1 MGRPLL
7 GARVGPK
14 LNLRM
19 SVRAV
24 ADPYDC
30 SLNDL
35 GGYVMASA
43 ANSQQAT
50 TEVPVGTWTVDP
62 VHSSVEFQV
71 NNMGIVWVRGVFTDF
86 NGSVESTG
94 EPGGVRASGTV
105 EAASLDTR
113 SEQRDQHLRGPEF
126 FDVENHPQITFEST
140 TIETT
145 ADGLRVVGNLTI
157 KGITREVEL
166 RATVQGTVDDP
177 WGNQR
182 VGVEATGTLNRR
194 DFDLN
199 WDVRTPG
206 GAQLASDNVRLIL
219 HLGAVKS
226 A

>member
-1 MGRPLL
+1 
-7 GARVGPK
+7 
-14 LNLRM
+14 
-19 SVRAV
+19 
-24 ADPYDC
+24 
-30 SLNDL
+30 
-35 GGYVMASA
+35 MASA
-43 ANSQQAT
+43 TGSEQ
-50 TEVPVGTWTVDP
+50 VPTALPPGAWSVDP

-71 NNMGIVWVRGVFTDF
+71 RNMGIVWVNGVFTDF
-86 NGSVESTG
+86 AGILESAD

-105 EAASLDTR
+105 EATSVDTH
-113 SEQRDQHLRGPEF
+113 SEQRDQHLRGADF

-140 TIETT
+140 RIEPN
-145 ADGLRVVGNLTI
+145 ADGLRVVGNMTI
-157 KGITREVEL
+157 KGITREL
-166 RATVQGTVDDP
+166 QLDATVQGTVDDP

-206 GAQLASDNVRLIL
+206 GAQLASDDVRLTL